1 MVVEEIRKFLEE
13 NLPDSVFFEDPSFD
27 RSIVGVIV
35 NGELVYSLSKM
46 VSGLADDDSISEE
59 GAMEFIDANT
69 LRRLSYPCE
78 IGPKPIVVDDD
89 SGLSFELSDILNGL
103 SSGGNSIG

>member
-1 MVVEEIRKFLEE
+1 
-13 NLPDSVFFEDPSFD
+13 
-27 RSIVGVIV
+27 
-35 NGELVYSLSKM
+35 
-46 VSGLADDDSISEE
+46 
-59 GAMEFIDANT
+59 MEFIDANT

-89 SGLSFELSDILNGL
+89 SGMSFELSDILNGL